1 MGSVQYDSNGSTVM
15 NKISGVMAPFRR
27 SGVDTGDGREKYP
40 VPDELTDY
48 LGIAK
53 DMIDRGETESAIV
66 LLEGLL
72 DEGYEHPRILS
83 TLGRLYFSVK
93 PSLAR
98 DGNVKAEGV
107 LLAALKRYPD
117 YAEAHRWL
125 SVVYAWSNR
134 FEEAAARAERAIE
147 LDPKSPEN
155 WDALGL
161 LYLKRG
167 NYDRALDYFLAAYGM
182 DGTYFAG
189 AYNIARCYANTGEH
203 EKAFDF
209 LEKAFE
215 SKKYVEK
222 AEGDVELRPIRSFP
236 MFNVLIAAAKKRHG
250 E

>member
-1 MGSVQYDSNGSTVM
+1 MS
-15 NKISGVMAPFRR
+15 KISGVMVPFRR
-27 SGVDTGDGREKYP
+27 TRVDTDGEREKYP
-40 VPDELTDY
+40 VPNELADY
-48 LGIAK
+48 FGIAE

-72 DEGYEHPRILS
+72 DEGYEHPWILS

-107 LLAALKRYPD
+107 LLAALRRYPD

-134 FEEAAARAERAIE
+134 LEEAAARAERAIE
-147 LDPKSPEN
+147 LDPRSPEN
-155 WDALGL
+155 WNALGL
-161 LYLKRG
+161 LYLKRK

-182 DGTYFAG
+182 DGAYLGG
-189 AYNIARCYANTGEH
+189 AYNIACCYANTGEH

-215 SKKYVEK
+215 SGKYVEK
-222 AEGDVELRPIRSFP
+222 ADRDEELKPIRGLP
-236 MFNVLIAAAKKRHG
+236 MFNVLVAAAKKRHG
-250 E
+250 EKEAV